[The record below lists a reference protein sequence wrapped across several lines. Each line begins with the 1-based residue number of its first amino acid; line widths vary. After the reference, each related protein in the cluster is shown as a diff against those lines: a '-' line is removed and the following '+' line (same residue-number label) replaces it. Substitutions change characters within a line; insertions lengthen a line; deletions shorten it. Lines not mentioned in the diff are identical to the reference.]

1 MGVDAHPEATRVDL
15 VDESGAAHT
24 QLVGEELSNLHQRRW
39 RLVCLGLP
47 SGLLQLGTS
56 TDGTGITVA

>member
-1 MGVDAHPEATRVDL
+1 MGVDAQPEATRVDL

-24 QLVGEELSNLHQRRW
+24 QLEGEELSNLHQRRW

-47 SGLLQLGTS
+47 SGLLQL
-56 TDGTGITVA
+56 